1 MRILLT
7 TFTFPPQANG
17 IAESAQAQAFGLAK
31 RGHQVTVATDYD
43 AQRSACSWPEKVE
56 VREFNVRGWQNLRIG
71 ITGEVQQYQDFLVSH
86 RADIL
91 FCNAWQN
98 WATDLA
104 ILASPRLPTKK
115 VLLSHGFNAH
125 VWPRQKKCP
134 WGLGQWLGGWPYV
147 ARLPQMLR
155 AFDHV
160 AFLSERCDRG
170 RFFDHWLASRLMK
183 IPSSVIPVGVW
194 PDLLNQPQ
202 TSFRAQYGIQT
213 PYLLLNVGNYCERKN
228 QISALRT
235 FLNLGRQDAT
245 LVFIGSEFNDYSDAL
260 QKAGRNLP
268 TGDPAGRSRVLMLE
282 KLPRTAIY
290 AAYQAADILVLSAL
304 DETQPIVLL
313 EAMSTSVPFVSTDV
327 GCVKELAG
335 GVVVANESAMAR
347 AINRLLDDVEL
358 RRQLGAQGRAAVH
371 SHYSWDKIVAR
382 YETLFLGLLNSSR
395 AAV

>member
-17 IAESAQAQAFGLAK
+17 IAESTQAQAFGLAK

-43 AQRSACSWPEKVE
+43 AQRNACSWPENVE
-56 VREFNVRGWQNLRIG
+56 VREFKVRGWHNLRTG
-71 ITGEVQQYQDFLVSH
+71 MTGEVQKYQDFLVSH
-86 RADIL
+86 PADIL

-104 ILASPRLPTKK
+104 VLVSLRLPAKK

-125 VWPRQKKCP
+125 VWPRQKKYP

-160 AFLSERCDRG
+160 AFLSERCDWG
-170 RFFDHWLASRLMK
+170 RFFDHWLASHLMK

-202 TSFRAQYGIQT
+202 PSFREQYGIQS

-235 FLNLGRQDAT
+235 FLNLDRQDAT
-245 LVFIGSEFNDYSDAL
+245 LVFIGSEFNDYSDAM
-260 QKAGRNLP
+260 QKVCRNLQ
-268 TGDPAGRSRVLMLE
+268 TGDPACRPRILMLE

-290 AAYQAADILVLSAL
+290 AAYQEADLFVLSAR

-335 GVVVANESAMAR
+335 GVVVENESAMAQ
-347 AINRLLDDVEL
+347 AINRLLDNRDL

-371 SHYSWDKIVAR
+371 AHYSWEKIVAR
-382 YETLFLGLLNSSR
+382 YETLFLALLSSKR
-395 AAV
+395 APV